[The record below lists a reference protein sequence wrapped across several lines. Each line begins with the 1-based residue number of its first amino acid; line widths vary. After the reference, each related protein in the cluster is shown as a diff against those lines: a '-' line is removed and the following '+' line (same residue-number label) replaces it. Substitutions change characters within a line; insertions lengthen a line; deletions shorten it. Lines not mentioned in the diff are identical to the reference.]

1 MQAAVAAAVLG
12 VAIAAPAAPLPP
24 ADNPNPDPVPAP
36 PPQSIT
42 AETQGGYARI
52 VVTFPEPTGVTA
64 AISGRVLTVKMD
76 KPIDADIIRLTR
88 SLSTYVSS
96 VRRDADMK
104 TYRFTL
110 GVSARITTSVAGNR
124 TALDLI
130 PENYA
135 GLPASLGARPQAVLP
150 ATAPP
155 AAMAQA
161 VPEQAITPQ
170 GTTPTPAAT
179 TTATA
184 AATADME
191 GDRAVFR
198 FPQAKG
204 RAIAVFERGETT
216 WIVLDRHPA
225 IDATTLFANIAS
237 VVTKA
242 EADVVG
248 NAFVIRIR
256 FQTPLVASVGE
267 DDNALTVSFT
277 AMADPPQAARFVRA
291 SANGLPQLRVEVSG
305 AARALVIPDREA
317 GDKLLVVCSRPGTGV
332 PVTRRFVEL
341 ETLPSTAGFA
351 IVPHADDLSMQVNGG
366 VIEVTRPTGLQI
378 SLL

>member
-1 MQAAVAAAVLG
+1 LRAAVAAAVLG
-12 VAIAAPAAPLPP
+12 LTVAAPAAPVPP
-24 ADNPNPDPVPAP
+24 ADNPNPDPIPAP

-52 VVTFPEPTGVTA
+52 VVTFPEPTEVSA
-64 AISGRVLTVKMD
+64 AISGRVLTVKLE
-76 KPIDADIIRLTR
+76 KPIDADIIGLTR
-88 SLSTYVSS
+88 KLSTYVSS

-110 GVSARITTSVAGNR
+110 GVAAKVQTSIAGNR

-135 GLPASLGARPQAVLP
+135 GLPASLGAQPPSVLP

-155 AAMAQA
+155 AAIAQA
-161 VPEQAITPQ
+161 VPEQAIAPQ
-170 GTTPTPAAT
+170 T
-179 TTATA
+179 TTVAS

-216 WIVLDRHPA
+216 WIVLDRHPP

-242 EADVVG
+242 EAHIVG
-248 NAFVIRIR
+248 TAFVIRVR
-256 FQTPLVASVGE
+256 FQTPLVATVGE
-267 DDNALTVSFT
+267 DDSALTVSFT
-277 AMADPPQAARFVRA
+277 AMADPPRAARFVRA

-305 AARALVIPDREA
+305 AAPALVIRDPEA
-317 GDKLLVVCSRPGTGV
+317 GDRLLVVPSRPGTGV
-332 PVTRRFVEL
+332 PVTRKFVEL
-341 ETLPSTAGFA
+341 ETLPSTTGLA
-351 IVPHADDLSMQVNGG
+351 IVPHADDLSMSVSNG
-366 VIEVTRPTGLQI
+366 VIEVSRPAGLQI